1 MSKKLREDSKGREL
15 YKGETQREDGSY
27 VYKYI
32 GADGKPKYESSW
44 RLTKADKIPKGKR
57 KVKPLREIEKEIQR
71 DLMDGI
77 NSTGAEMTVSRLFQ
91 KHTELNPNVRESTKK
106 GRVQL
111 LNILQSDKIGNMK
124 IKNVKPSDAKAWAI
138 RMKEKGYAYQ
148 TIYNHKRFLKA
159 IFYTAM
165 QDDFIRKNPFNW
177 NLEDV
182 IENDTESKIAL
193 TNEQADK
200 LLSFSQTDK
209 TYRKLY
215 NVVMLLLN
223 TGLRISEL
231 CGLEVK
237 DIDFENGYIHVSHQL
252 IFENGTYRIEP
263 PKTKAGVREI
273 PMTDFALKAI
283 KDEMQNRE
291 NAQPVKINGHSD
303 FIFLNKKGLP
313 MYGVAYATEFSA
325 MIKKYNKHNEEQLP
339 KISPHILRHTFCTNM
354 AKNKELS
361 PADLQKIMGH
371 ESIVTTLGYYAHG
384 SSESAKSAI
393 TTWRG

>member
-111 LNILQSDKIGNMK
+111 LNILQSDKIGKMK

>member
-44 RLTKADKIPKGKR
+44 RLTKSDKIPKGKR

-111 LNILQSDKIGNMK
+111 LNILQSDKIGNMR
-124 IKNVKPSDAKAWAI
+124 IKKVKPSDAKAWAI
-138 RMKEKGYAYQ
+138 RMKEKGYSYQ
-148 TIYNHKRFLKA
+148 TVYNHKRFLKA

-165 QDDFIRKNPFNW
+165 EDDFIRKNPFNW

-182 IENDTESKIAL
+182 IENDTESKTAL

-200 LLSFSQTDK
+200 LLSFMQTDK

-215 NVVMLLLN
+215 NAFMLLLN

-231 CGLEVK
+231 CGMGIK

>member
-1 MSKKLREDSKGREL
+1 MSKKLREDEKGREL
-15 YKGETQREDGSY
+15 YKGETQRKDGSY

-77 NSTGAEMTVSRLFQ
+77 NSTGAEMTVCRLFQ

-106 GRVQL
+106 GREWL
-111 LNILQSDKIGNMK
+111 LKILQSDKIGNMR
-124 IKNVKPSDAKAWAI
+124 IKKVKPSDAKAWAI
-138 RMKEKGYAYQ
+138 RMKEKGYSYQ
-148 TIYNHKRFLKA
+148 TVYNHKRFLKA

-165 QDDFIRKNPFNW
+165 EDDFIRKNPFNW

-182 IENDTESKIAL
+182 IENDTESKTAL

-200 LLSFSQTDK
+200 LLSFMQTDK

-215 NVVMLLLN
+215 NAFMLLLN
-223 TGLRISEL
+223 SGLRISEL
-231 CGLEVK
+231 CGMGIK

-252 IFENGTYRIEP
+252 IFENGAYRIEP

-273 PMTDFALKAI
+273 PMTEFALKAI
-283 KDEMQNRE
+283 KDEMQNRK
-291 NAQPVKINGHSD
+291 NAQPVKIDGHSD

-325 MIKKYNKHNEEQLP
+325 MIKKE
-339 KISPHILRHTFCTNM
+339 
-354 AKNKELS
+354 
-361 PADLQKIMGH
+361 
-371 ESIVTTLGYYAHG
+371 V
-384 SSESAKSAI
+384 
-393 TTWRG
+393 

>member
-1 MSKKLREDSKGREL
+1 MSKKLREDEKGREL
-15 YKGETQREDGSY
+15 YKGETQRKDGSY